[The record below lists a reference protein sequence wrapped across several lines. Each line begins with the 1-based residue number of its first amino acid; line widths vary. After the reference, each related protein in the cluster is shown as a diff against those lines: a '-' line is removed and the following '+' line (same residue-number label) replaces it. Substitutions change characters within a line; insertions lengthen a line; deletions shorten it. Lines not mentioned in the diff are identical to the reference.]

1 MQIDPASTSPR
12 DVYRAMVSLIT
23 PRPIAWVSTLSPH
36 GISNLAPFSFFNG
49 IGANP
54 PSLLFCPANNR
65 HGKKKDTLL
74 NVEATP
80 EFVVNIVPFALARP
94 MNDTSEELPYE
105 VSEFKKVGLATEP
118 SARVKPP
125 RVKDSPI
132 HLECVVHQILN
143 LGAGPLGANVVIGRI
158 LLIDV
163 ADSVLG
169 SDGQIDPQK
178 LDTIGR
184 MGGSAY
190 TRTTTLFDL
199 PRPGGA

>member
-1 MQIDPASTSPR
+1 MVIDPASAPPR
-12 DVYRAMVSLIT
+12 DVYRMMVSLIT
-23 PRPIAWVSTLSPH
+23 PRPIAWVSTLSPQ

-54 PSLLFCPANNR
+54 PTLLFCPVNNR
-65 HGKKKDTLL
+65 HGQKKDTLR
-74 NVEATP
+74 NVETTP
-80 EFVVNIVPFALARP
+80 EFVVNVVPYALAKP

-105 VSEFKKVGLATEP
+105 VSEFEKVGIATEA
-118 SARVKPP
+118 STRVKPP

-143 LGAGPLGANVVIGRI
+143 LGTGPLGANVVIGRI
-158 LLIDV
+158 LLIHV

-169 SDGQIDPQK
+169 PDGQIDPLK

-184 MGGSAY
+184 MGGSTY

-199 PRPGGA
+199 TRPGA